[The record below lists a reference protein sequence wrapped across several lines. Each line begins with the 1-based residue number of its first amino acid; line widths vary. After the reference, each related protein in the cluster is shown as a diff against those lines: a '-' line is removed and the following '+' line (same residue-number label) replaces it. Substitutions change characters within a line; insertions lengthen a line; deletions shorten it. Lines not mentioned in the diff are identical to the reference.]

1 MDYRFEISLP
11 NSSDFRCEVAIG
23 GEQTFQQLHDK
34 IVEVLDYDSSQ
45 MASFF
50 TIDKMGNRGK
60 EIALM
65 DMANEEEESD
75 TLVMDNTK
83 IGDIV
88 KPGCLELEYVFD
100 FFTNRYFKVEYAG
113 EYFRDSSDIMPV
125 CVFCDGDI
133 PEQFSYDESNDN
145 WDIEKPEEEYDEEYD
160 DSFMEEF
167 GNDGYDDEDREDR
180 GSRGSRGGKGDYE
193 EDDYREDRYES
204 LDDYIDRL

>member
-11 NSSDFRCEVAIG
+11 DSIDFRCEIAIG

-34 IVEVLDYDSSQ
+34 MVESLGYEDAQ

-50 TIDKMGNRGK
+50 TIDRLGNRNK

-65 DMANEEEESD
+65 DMTTEEGD

-83 IGDIV
+83 ISDII

-100 FFTNRYFKVEYAG
+100 FFANRYFKVEYAG
-113 EYFRDSSDIMPV
+113 EYVRDSSDVLPH
-125 CVFCDGDI
+125 CVSCQGDV
-133 PEQFSYDESNDN
+133 PAQLSYDVEKSDWESDE
-145 WDIEKPEEEYDEEYD
+145 DYEDDGEEYDN
-160 DSFMEEF
+160 SFMDEF
-167 GNDGYDDEDREDR
+167 GNDGYDDDDRQDKDDDEI
-180 GSRGSRGGKGDYE
+180 GGG
-193 EDDYREDRYES
+193 RYES

>member
-11 NSSDFRCEVAIG
+11 NSSDFRCEIAIG
-23 GEQTFQQLHDK
+23 GDQTFQQFHDK
-34 IVEVLDYDSSQ
+34 IVDVLNYDNSQ

-65 DMANEEEESD
+65 DMATDEEESD
-75 TLVMDNTK
+75 TLVMDSTK
-83 IGDIV
+83 ISDII

-100 FFTNRYFKVEYAG
+100 FFTNRYFRVEYAG
-113 EYFRDSSDIMPV
+113 EYVRDSSDVMPV

-133 PEQFSYDESNDN
+133 PEQFSFDEGNDN
-145 WDIEKPEEEYDEEYD
+145 WEFDKPEEEFDDEYD

-167 GNDGYDDEDREDR
+167 GNDSYGDEDLEDR
-180 GSRGSRGGKGDYE
+180 GYD
-193 EDDYREDRYES
+193 EDDFREDRYES

>member
-11 NSSDFRCEVAIG
+11 NSSDFRCEIAIG
-23 GEQTFQQLHDK
+23 GDQTFQQFHDK
-34 IVEVLDYDSSQ
+34 IVDVLNYDNSQ

-65 DMANEEEESD
+65 DMATDEEESD
-75 TLVMDNTK
+75 TLVMDSTK
-83 IGDIV
+83 ISDII

-100 FFTNRYFKVEYAG
+100 FFTNRYFRVEYAG
-113 EYFRDSSDIMPV
+113 EYVRDSSDVMPV

-133 PEQFSYDESNDN
+133 PEQFSFDN
-145 WDIEKPEEEYDEEYD
+145 WEFDKPEEEFDDEDD

-167 GNDGYDDEDREDR
+167 GNDSYGDEDREDR
-180 GSRGSRGGKGDYE
+180 GYDE
-193 EDDYREDRYES
+193 EDFREDRYES

>member
-11 NSSDFRCEVAIG
+11 NSSDFRCEIAIG
-23 GEQTFQQLHDK
+23 GDQTFQQLHDK
-34 IVEVLDYDSSQ
+34 IVDVLNYDNSQ

-65 DMANEEEESD
+65 DMATDEEESD
-75 TLVMDNTK
+75 TLVMDSTK
-83 IGDIV
+83 ISDII

-113 EYFRDSSDIMPV
+113 EYVRDSSDVMPV

-133 PEQFSYDESNDN
+133 PEQFSYDEGNDN
-145 WDIEKPEEEYDEEYD
+145 WDFDKPEEEFEGEYD

-167 GNDGYDDEDREDR
+167 GNDSYEDEDREDR
-180 GSRGSRGGKGDYE
+180 GYDE
-193 EDDYREDRYES
+193 EDYREDRYES

>member
-11 NSSDFRCEVAIG
+11 NSSDFRCEIAIG
-23 GEQTFQQLHDK
+23 GDQTFQQFHDK
-34 IVEVLDYDSSQ
+34 IVDVLNYDNSQ

-65 DMANEEEESD
+65 DMATDEEESD
-75 TLVMDNTK
+75 TLVMDSTK
-83 IGDIV
+83 ISDII

-100 FFTNRYFKVEYAG
+100 FFTNRYFRVEYAG
-113 EYFRDSSDIMPV
+113 EYVRDSSDVMPV
-125 CVFCDGDI
+125 CVFCDGNI
-133 PEQFSYDESNDN
+133 PEQFSFDEGNDN
-145 WDIEKPEEEYDEEYD
+145 WEFDKPEEEFDDEYD

-167 GNDGYDDEDREDR
+167 GNDSYGDEDREDR
-180 GSRGSRGGKGDYE
+180 GYDE
-193 EDDYREDRYES
+193 EDFREDRYES

>member
-11 NSSDFRCEVAIG
+11 NSSDFRCEIAIG
-23 GEQTFQQLHDK
+23 GDQTFQQFHDK
-34 IVEVLDYDSSQ
+34 IVDVLNYDNSQ

-65 DMANEEEESD
+65 DMATDEEESD
-75 TLVMDNTK
+75 TLVMDSTK
-83 IGDIV
+83 ISDII

-100 FFTNRYFKVEYAG
+100 FFTNRYFRVEYAG
-113 EYFRDSSDIMPV
+113 EYVRDSSDVMPV

-133 PEQFSYDESNDN
+133 PEQFSFDEGNDN
-145 WDIEKPEEEYDEEYD
+145 WEFDKPEEEFDDEYD

-167 GNDGYDDEDREDR
+167 GNDSYGDEDREDR
-180 GSRGSRGGKGDYE
+180 GYDE
-193 EDDYREDRYES
+193 EDFREDRYES

>member
-11 NSSDFRCEVAIG
+11 NSSDFRCEIAIG
-23 GEQTFQQLHDK
+23 GDQTFQQFHDK
-34 IVEVLDYDSSQ
+34 IVDVLNYDNSQ

-65 DMANEEEESD
+65 DMATDEEESD
-75 TLVMDNTK
+75 TLVMDSTK
-83 IGDIV
+83 ISDII

-100 FFTNRYFKVEYAG
+100 FFTNRYFRVEYAG
-113 EYFRDSSDIMPV
+113 EYLRDSSDVMPV

-133 PEQFSYDESNDN
+133 PEQFSFDEGNDN
-145 WDIEKPEEEYDEEYD
+145 WEFDKPEEEFDDEYD

-167 GNDGYDDEDREDR
+167 GNDSYGDEDREDR
-180 GSRGSRGGKGDYE
+180 GYDE
-193 EDDYREDRYES
+193 EDFREDRYES

>member
-11 NSSDFRCEVAIG
+11 NSSDFRCEIAIG
-23 GEQTFQQLHDK
+23 GDQTFQQFHDK
-34 IVEVLDYDSSQ
+34 IVDVLNYDNSQ

-65 DMANEEEESD
+65 DMATDEEESD
-75 TLVMDNTK
+75 TLVMDSTK
-83 IGDIV
+83 ISDII

-100 FFTNRYFKVEYAG
+100 FFTNRYFRVEYAG
-113 EYFRDSSDIMPV
+113 EYVRDSSDVMPV

-133 PEQFSYDESNDN
+133 PEQFSFDEGNDN
-145 WDIEKPEEEYDEEYD
+145 WEFDKPEEEFDDEYD

-167 GNDGYDDEDREDR
+167 GNDNYGDEDREDR
-180 GSRGSRGGKGDYE
+180 GYDE
-193 EDDYREDRYES
+193 EDFREDRYES

>member
-11 NSSDFRCEVAIG
+11 NSSDFRCEIAIG
-23 GEQTFQQLHDK
+23 GDQTFQQFHDK
-34 IVEVLDYDSSQ
+34 IVDVLNYDNSQ

-65 DMANEEEESD
+65 DMATDEEESD
-75 TLVMDNTK
+75 TLVMDSTK
-83 IGDIV
+83 ISDII

-100 FFTNRYFKVEYAG
+100 FFTNRYFRVEYAG
-113 EYFRDSSDIMPV
+113 EYVRDSSDVMPV

-133 PEQFSYDESNDN
+133 PEQFSFDEGNDN
-145 WDIEKPEEEYDEEYD
+145 WEFDKPEGEFDDEYD

-167 GNDGYDDEDREDR
+167 GNDSYGDEDREDR
-180 GSRGSRGGKGDYE
+180 GYDE
-193 EDDYREDRYES
+193 EDFREDRYES

>member
-11 NSSDFRCEVAIG
+11 NSSDFRCEIAIG
-23 GEQTFQQLHDK
+23 GDQTFQQFHDK
-34 IVEVLDYDSSQ
+34 IVDVLNYDNSQ

-65 DMANEEEESD
+65 DMATDEEESD
-75 TLVMDNTK
+75 TLVMDSTK
-83 IGDIV
+83 ISDII

-100 FFTNRYFKVEYAG
+100 FFTNRYFRVEYAG
-113 EYFRDSSDIMPV
+113 EYVRDSSDVMPV

-133 PEQFSYDESNDN
+133 PEQFSFDEGNDN
-145 WDIEKPEEEYDEEYD
+145 WEFDKPEEEFDDEYD

-167 GNDGYDDEDREDR
+167 GNDSYGDEDRENR
-180 GSRGSRGGKGDYE
+180 GYDE
-193 EDDYREDRYES
+193 EDFREDRYES

>member
-11 NSSDFRCEVAIG
+11 NSSDFRCEISIG
-23 GEQTFQQLHDK
+23 GDQTFQQFHDK
-34 IVEVLDYDSSQ
+34 IVDVLNYDNSQ

-65 DMANEEEESD
+65 DMATDEEESD
-75 TLVMDNTK
+75 TLVMDSTK
-83 IGDIV
+83 ISDII

-100 FFTNRYFKVEYAG
+100 FFTNRYFRVEYAG
-113 EYFRDSSDIMPV
+113 EYVRDSSDVMPV

-133 PEQFSYDESNDN
+133 PEQFSFDEGNDN
-145 WDIEKPEEEYDEEYD
+145 WEIDKPEEEFDDEYD

-167 GNDGYDDEDREDR
+167 GNDSYGDEDREDR
-180 GSRGSRGGKGDYE
+180 GYDE
-193 EDDYREDRYES
+193 EDFREDRDES

>member
-11 NSSDFRCEVAIG
+11 NSSDFRCEIAIG
-23 GEQTFQQLHDK
+23 GDQTFQQFHDK
-34 IVEVLDYDSSQ
+34 IVDVLNYDNSQ

-65 DMANEEEESD
+65 DMETDEEESD
-75 TLVMDNTK
+75 TLVMDSTK
-83 IGDIV
+83 ISDII

-100 FFTNRYFKVEYAG
+100 FFTNRYFRVEYAG
-113 EYFRDSSDIMPV
+113 EYLRDSSDVMPV

-133 PEQFSYDESNDN
+133 PEQFSFDEGNDN
-145 WDIEKPEEEYDEEYD
+145 WEFDKPEEEFDDEYD

-167 GNDGYDDEDREDR
+167 GNDSYGDEDREDR
-180 GSRGSRGGKGDYE
+180 GYDE
-193 EDDYREDRYES
+193 EDFREDRYES

>member
-11 NSSDFRCEVAIG
+11 NSSDFRCEIAIG
-23 GEQTFQQLHDK
+23 GDQTFQQFHDK
-34 IVEVLDYDSSQ
+34 IVDVLNYDNSQ

-65 DMANEEEESD
+65 DMATDEEESD
-75 TLVMDNTK
+75 TLVMDSTK
-83 IGDIV
+83 ISDII

-100 FFTNRYFKVEYAG
+100 FFTNRYFRVEYAG
-113 EYFRDSSDIMPV
+113 EYVRDSSDVMPV

-133 PEQFSYDESNDN
+133 PEQFSFDEGNDN
-145 WDIEKPEEEYDEEYD
+145 WEFDKPEEEFDDEYD

-167 GNDGYDDEDREDR
+167 GNDSYGDEDREDR
-180 GSRGSRGGKGDYE
+180 GYDE
-193 EDDYREDRYES
+193 EDFREDCYES